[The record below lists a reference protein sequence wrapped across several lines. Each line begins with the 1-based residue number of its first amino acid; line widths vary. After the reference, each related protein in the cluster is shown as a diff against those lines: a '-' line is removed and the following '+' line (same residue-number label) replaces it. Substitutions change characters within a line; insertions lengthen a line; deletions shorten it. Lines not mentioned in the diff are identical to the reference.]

1 MVDLLQGKGEMV
13 TYWLIGKKKSEEGG
27 SFHLSDSESVDE
39 VDAPREELPGEITQF
54 TDPHLRSALS
64 LPLPGRHAAVTM
76 TYSQQHGNT
85 PNETSGKTEDKPEKE
100 KTGLR
105 ALISEKLDKVAR
117 VLPNT
122 FQLTEENG
130 EKEEDK

>member
-1 MVDLLQGKGEMV
+1 MV
-13 TYWLIGKKKSEEGG
+13 TYWLIGRKKSEEGA
-27 SFHLSDSESVDE
+27 SFHLSDTESVDE
-39 VDAPREELPGEITQF
+39 VDAPKEELPGEITQF
-54 TDPHLRSALS
+54 TNPHLRSALS
-64 LPLPGRHAAVTM
+64 LPLPGRQAAITLN
-76 TYSQQHGNT
+76 YSQQHGNT
-85 PNETSGKTEDKPEKE
+85 PHESSLKTEEKTEKE
-100 KTGLR
+100 KTSLR